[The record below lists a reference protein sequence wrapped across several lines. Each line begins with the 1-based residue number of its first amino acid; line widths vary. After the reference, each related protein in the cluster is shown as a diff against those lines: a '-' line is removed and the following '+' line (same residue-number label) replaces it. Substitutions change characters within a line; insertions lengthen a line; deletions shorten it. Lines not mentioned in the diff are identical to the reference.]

1 MSIRTAYRINNVDLD
16 YSYGLVLLGHIQAQP
31 NSTMAHSEQ
40 VGLEG
45 QLLVFILLNGML

>member
-1 MSIRTAYRINNVDLD
+1 
-16 YSYGLVLLGHIQAQP
+16 
-31 NSTMAHSEQ
+31 MAHSEQ